1 LTRAPEPVR
10 APENVGVNAPLF
22 RRLVEPMEDGARRVV
37 LDLGPA
43 RAETVAAFR
52 RFRCR
57 LDIADLAHQIDSLNA
72 AETAGERRDI
82 LCRVLPARRAEH
94 TDVVLCWDLLNYLG
108 RPALTSLMTEIHERL
123 APDAQVHA
131 LITYST
137 PRMSAQPS
145 RIFPGEDHR
154 LVHAPVTS
162 EEKPAPRYT
171 PDDLSRCMQGYV
183 VDRAALLRNGM
194 QEFLFRR

>member
-1 LTRAPEPVR
+1 LIRAPERVR
-10 APENVGVNAPLF
+10 PPEAIGVSAPLY
-22 RRLVEPMEDGARRVV
+22 RRLVEPMEDGARRVI

-52 RFRCR
+52 PFRCR
-57 LDIADLAHQIDSLNA
+57 LDIADLAHQVDSLNA

-82 LCRVLPARRAEH
+82 LCRVLPVRRAEP
-94 TDVVLCWDLLNYLG
+94 TNVVLCWDLLNYLA
-108 RPALTSLMTEIHERL
+108 RPALTSLMTEILARL

-137 PRMSAQPS
+137 PRMSARPA

-154 LVHAPVTS
+154 LVHAPVTA

-171 PDDLSRCMQGYV
+171 PDDLTRCMPGYV